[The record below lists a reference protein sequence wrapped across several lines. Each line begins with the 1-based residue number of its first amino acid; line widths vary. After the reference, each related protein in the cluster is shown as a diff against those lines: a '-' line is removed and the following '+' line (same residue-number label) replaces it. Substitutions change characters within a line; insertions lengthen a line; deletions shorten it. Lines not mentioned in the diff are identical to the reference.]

1 VGGAIWGEPMVS
13 IRYAIK
19 TLVKGMSSLHPNLI
33 KIWLN
38 LEKPFKTVS
47 RHPCLE
53 VKNLMNGR
61 TKAAALAS
69 ALLIAMSLVA
79 GGLSLV
85 YAETDQGDA
94 PPSSPINDLGG
105 WRMRGPTLACL
116 DEEQRQEL
124 QEALDAMRD
133 EGASHEEI
141 REYVKMYLE
150 EHDVERLEPQLT
162 DEQME
167 GLRQLRAEIQELIQR
182 RLGELGIDRSFMER
196 GELCR
201 GAGYAHKHGS

>member
-1 VGGAIWGEPMVS
+1 
-13 IRYAIK
+13 
-19 TLVKGMSSLHPNLI
+19 
-33 KIWLN
+33 
-38 LEKPFKTVS
+38 
-47 RHPCLE
+47 
-53 VKNLMNGR
+53 MNGR
-61 TKAAALAS
+61 TRAAALAS

-116 DEEQRQEL
+116 DEEQRQKL

-133 EGASHEEI
+133 EDASHEEI
-141 REYVKMYLE
+141 REYVQMYLE
-150 EHDVERLEPQLT
+150 EHDVERLQPQLT

-167 GLRQLRAEIQELIQR
+167 GLRQLRAETQELIQR

-196 GELCR
+196 GRKFCR
-201 GAGYAHKHGS
+201 GAGFAHKQGS